1 MSSQDARLSM
11 FEADFKQQHTK
22 VTNKIDTPLKV
33 INDQM
38 TGAPPSDSVKNPK
51 VNVNSNSLV
60 SSARSYPPMEDPQ
73 ILAHAL
79 MYNAILDKYVERLE
93 LGINRWKEKKKGNEG
108 EEQPDATD
116 GYSPTAISM
125 MTPIDVNKV
134 NKVTAGI
141 TEVTDVANNTSN
153 GSSVNPTTTTGPSYP
168 TPVGQE
174 SVVKDTPTSYAAK
187 LSPTSLI
194 KANLWKLD
202 ANVPHG
208 DDYDVWLP
216 LASVHEFSS
225 TEGVDSMLRDGPW
238 MIRGIPIFLNKWS
251 RSATKIGTP
260 MMLDSYTNSICLES
274 WGVSSYA
281 RILIEIDAS
290 NGFSNNLVMA
300 VPNLEGPEYMNE
312 TIRVEYKRE
321 PPRCSTCLIFG
332 HSVDNCPKAP
342 KRVVNRVDKGKG
354 GSSGADDDGFIEA
367 PSVGKKNVSTSCS
380 PSKMTSKT
388 NDSTSGNGIFSLSN
402 LFEALNEDNPVTE
415 DVDSGNKASM
425 SEGECVLV
433 DDDGK
438 PLEKVDYSGEHD
450 SEDEVEPVDNEMASF
465 LALKPSGVG
474 YGTNSLL
481 QQWRETYGNV
491 DFDYDPYND
500 DMYEGQEITDN
511 IESICDK
518 LYIKVRGGKKK

>member
-33 INDQM
+33 INDRM
-38 TGAPPSDSVKNPK
+38 TSAPPSDTVKNPK

-73 ILAHAL
+73 SSYNSFQSVNVIKMCFKSTNLLPKGQQQTKIASVNKNETPKPKEPEKALKDEFKDLHLNLPVLVVLAHAL

-134 NKVTAGI
+134 NKVTVGI

-153 GSSVNPTTTTGPSYP
+153 GSSINPTTTTGPSYP

-187 LSPTSLI
+187 LNPTSLI
-194 KANLWKLD
+194 KANLQKLD

-216 LASVHEFSS
+216 LASVHEVNDIMTNSLYDYFI
-225 TEGVDSMLRDGPW
+225 GVDSMLRDGPW
-238 MIRGIPIFLNKWS
+238 MIRGIPIFLNKWFRSVSLLKKELS
-251 RSATKIGTP
+251 RVSVWVKFYDIPLVAYTSDGLSLLATKIGTP
-260 MMLDSYTNSICLES
+260 MILDSYTNSICLES

-300 VPNLEGPEYMNE
+300 VLNLEGPEYMNE

-321 PPRCSTCLIFG
+321 PPRCSTYLIFG
-332 HSVDNCPKAP
+332 HLVDNCPKSP

-354 GSSGADDDGFIEA
+354 GSSGADDDGFIEVKKEEIMWHYWSPLKA

-380 PSKMTSKT
+380 NSKMT
-388 NDSTSGNGIFSLSN
+388 
-402 LFEALNEDNPVTE
+402 
-415 DVDSGNKASM
+415 
-425 SEGECVLV
+425 
-433 DDDGK
+433 
-438 PLEKVDYSGEHD
+438 
-450 SEDEVEPVDNEMASF
+450 
-465 LALKPSGVG
+465 
-474 YGTNSLL
+474 
-481 QQWRETYGNV
+481 
-491 DFDYDPYND
+491 
-500 DMYEGQEITDN
+500 
-511 IESICDK
+511 
-518 LYIKVRGGKKK
+518 